1 MNTTQRMIAFRRS
14 SRSGVT
20 VLGCFA
26 AFGCLAGLGFFAG
39 LAGLAGFS
47 ADSVEVA
54 AGDRPLHD
62 VLGLELG
69 PAVGEVRIGRVVLL
83 EPVGRASVRPER

>member
-39 LAGLAGFS
+39 LAGLSGFS

-54 AGDRPLHD
+54 AGDEGLDPGP
-62 VLGLELG
+62 VLPDSLG
-69 PAVGEVRIGRVVLL
+69 PVLSL
-83 EPVGRASVRPER
+83 TLRS